1 MLKSYY
7 TLERPA
13 PSQAPQQPPGARPS
27 SSPAAFPPG
36 SSGQGHGPV
45 CGHCYHPHCADE
57 KTRPGEVKSL
67 VQSHKLLNPWETPI
81 LMGSRA
87 LSPDSLLSDRG
98 GMCLPLELP
107 IHLTRGAPKKTDDH
121 LCGKG
126 GMGSAFKFTF
136 ESTPEGENSL
146 LY

>member
-1 MLKSYY
+1 MR
-7 TLERPA
+7 T
-13 PSQAPQQPPGARPS
+13 
-27 SSPAAFPPG
+27 
-36 SSGQGHGPV
+36 
-45 CGHCYHPHCADE
+45 
-57 KTRPGEVKSL
+57 GEVKSL

-107 IHLTRGAPKKTDDH
+107 IHLICGDPKKTDDN

-136 ESTPEGENSL
+136 ESTPGGENSL
-146 LY
+146 LYLPTYIIFVSLLLFLKFCFFLVSFLFLKNFL